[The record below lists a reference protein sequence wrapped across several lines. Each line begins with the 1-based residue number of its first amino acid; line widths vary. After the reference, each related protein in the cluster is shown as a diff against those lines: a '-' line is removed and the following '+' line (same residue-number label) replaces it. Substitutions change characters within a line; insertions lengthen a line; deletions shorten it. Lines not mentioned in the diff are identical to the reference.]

1 MPGRD
6 WTLRVRDILEAI
18 AAIRKYTAG
27 MTFQNFAED
36 RKTVDAVIR
45 NFIIIGEA
53 ANHVPEDIMEKYSD
67 IAWRDMRDMRNI
79 VVHEYFGVNDAI
91 LWETLMRNLPPLV
104 SLLQGVLEQES
115 KEPMPAH

>member
-1 MPGRD
+1 
-6 WTLRVRDILEAI
+6 
-18 AAIRKYTAG
+18 
-27 MTFQNFAED
+27 
-36 RKTVDAVIR
+36 
-45 NFIIIGEA
+45 
-53 ANHVPEDIMEKYSD
+53 
-67 IAWRDMRDMRNI
+67 MRDMRNI